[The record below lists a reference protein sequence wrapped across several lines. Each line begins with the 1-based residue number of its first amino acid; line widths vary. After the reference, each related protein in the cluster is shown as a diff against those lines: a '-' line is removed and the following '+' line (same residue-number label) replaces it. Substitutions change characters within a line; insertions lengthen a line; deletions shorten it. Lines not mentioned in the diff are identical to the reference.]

1 MAMDSGG
8 AYSIRGF
15 NYQKAVIAQIA
26 INNFNVD
33 NFYIIVENQEDIVV
47 FFSEKIFHLQ
57 VKGQT
62 LSIKSLIKV
71 PKNKH
76 SILYKLLNKEEKV
89 DYYKVVTLDTFI
101 KKDKDHL
108 DKSSC
113 NIFDS
118 CVYDYSEKQKE
129 EFLKCLQQENLFSG
143 DEEKIQNELKK
154 TKIVFSDF
162 NNDLSNA
169 QTYLLGYMV
178 GKGIVVDDNVGI
190 TALNELFKQ
199 IDLKSEQKASIHNKN
214 VIESKKIT
222 QEELK
227 NIFRLC
233 SVISQIPK
241 LRIEILESLVE
252 YELISNKEKQD
263 IKFQFYTLN
272 SKLRDL
278 RKDIFDRIS
287 GSDFYIQKLESNGF
301 SFIHSIYQ
309 KLSDD
314 FQSDIYAVLIDIVSE
329 KFLERNK

>member
-1 MAMDSGG
+1 MTIDSGG

-47 FFSEKIFHLQ
+47 FFSEKNFHLQ

-71 PKNKH
+71 PKNKN

-89 DYYKVVTLDTFI
+89 DYYKVVTLDTFS
-101 KKDKDHL
+101 KKDIKDL
-108 DKSSC
+108 SESSC
-113 NIFDS
+113 NIFDDF
-118 CVYDYSEKQKE
+118 VYDYSEKQKE

-143 DEEKIQNELKK
+143 DEKKIQNELDK
-154 TKIVFSDF
+154 TKIVFSNF
-162 NNDLSNA
+162 KNDLSQA
-169 QTYLLGYMV
+169 ELILLGYMTK
-178 GKGIVVDDNVGI
+178 KGITMDDYAGI
-190 TALNELFKQ
+190 NALNELFTQ

-222 QEELK
+222 SKELK
-227 NIFRLC
+227 NIFSLC
-233 SVISQIPK
+233 SIITKIPE
-241 LRIEILESLVE
+241 LRINFLESLVE
-252 YELISNKEKQD
+252 DELLSKKERRD
-263 IKFQFYTLN
+263 IELKFYMLN

-278 RKDIFDRIS
+278 RKDILARIAN
-287 GSDFYIQKLESNGF
+287 SDFYIKELESNGF

-309 KLSDD
+309 KLSDN
-314 FQSDIYAVLIDIVSE
+314 FQADIYAVLIDIVSE

>member
-47 FFSEKIFHLQ
+47 FFSEKNFHLQ

-62 LSIKSLIKV
+62 LSIKSLTKV
-71 PKNKH
+71 PKSKH

-89 DYYKVVTLDTFI
+89 DYYKVITLDTFS
-101 KKDKDHL
+101 KKDKDDL

-113 NIFDS
+113 NIFNNF
-118 CVYDYSEKQKE
+118 VYDYSEKQKE
-129 EFLKCLQQENLFSG
+129 EFLRCLQQENLFSG

-154 TKIVFSDF
+154 TKIVFSNF
-162 NNDLSNA
+162 KNDLSEA
-169 QTYLLGYMV
+169 ELILLGNMAN
-178 GKGIVVDDNVGI
+178 KGICVDNYAGI
-190 TALNELFKQ
+190 NALNELFKQ

-222 QEELK
+222 QTELK

-252 YELISNKEKQD
+252 DELLSKKERND
-263 IKFQFYTLN
+263 INMKFYMLN
-272 SKLRDL
+272 SNLRSL
-278 RKDIFDRIS
+278 REDILARIAS
-287 GSDFYIQKLESNGF
+287 SNFYIQELESNGF
-301 SFIHSIYQ
+301 SYIHSIYQ
-309 KLSDD
+309 KLTDD
-314 FQSDIYAVLIDIVSE
+314 FQADIYAVLIDIVSE